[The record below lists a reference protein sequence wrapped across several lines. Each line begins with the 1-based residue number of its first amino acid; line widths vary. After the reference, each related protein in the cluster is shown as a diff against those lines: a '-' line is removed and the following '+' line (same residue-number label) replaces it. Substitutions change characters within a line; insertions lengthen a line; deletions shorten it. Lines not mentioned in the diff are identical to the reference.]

1 MDIVVFFEAF
11 IGFILK
17 SLLWSVIIVLG
28 LIIITRPKLL
38 FLIPYYICKGIG
50 LVLVLLFLKILDAF
64 ISFGEKIEVDNFE
77 KYINNEGIKNDLDVS
92 ACHSFFNKVSN
103 EKIRLLFNI
112 YSNKVKEEIDKEEYC
127 DEAQVKRYINLLE
140 IMNRCMVF
148 KQEKSPF

>member
-11 IGFILK
+11 IGFVLK

-28 LIIITRPKLL
+28 FIILTKPRLL
-38 FLIPYYICKGIG
+38 FLIPCYIFKGIFF
-50 LVLVLLFLKILDAF
+50 VFVLLFLKMLNAF
-64 ISFGEKIEVDNFE
+64 IDFGVKIEVDNFE
-77 KYINNEGIKNDLDVS
+77 KYINNKGIKNDLDIG

-103 EKIRLLFNI
+103 EKIGFLFDVYFNRAI
-112 YSNKVKEEIDKEEYC
+112 KEMEKDYC
-127 DEAQVKRYINLLE
+127 DEAQIERYVNLLE